1 MTGLIAAL
9 TELRSV
15 RRDTVQALAA
25 LPPAALARPAPWRG
39 ATADIR
45 FLLLRLAD
53 DDLMRTVR
61 LRTALADVGWVRTEA
76 HRILA
81 AAVALR
87 GRLMGSLAGLTP
99 AQFDQGWNEGEWSVR
114 RVLGHMIATDRRY
127 LIQTQH
133 AIERARSGGQGPL
146 RPPDSDLPD
155 RLGLPESEGVMDE
168 VLARM
173 AATHDTCIGGLAD
186 LGASDLDAPT
196 NWMAWDLDVR
206 FRLHRFAEHDREHL
220 VQLRKT
226 YAGIGFIPTEPQR
239 ILEEAGAARGALEAL
254 LVGVREHT
262 PAAERGAAMLA
273 EASAAEQEAR
283 STILEAAKGGG

>member
-1 MTGLIAAL
+1 MTDLVAAL
-9 TELRSV
+9 NELRSV
-15 RRDTVQALAA
+15 RRDTVRALAG
-25 LPPAALARPAPWRG
+25 LPPAALTRPTPWRG

-53 DDLMRTVR
+53 DDLMRTVQ
-61 LRTALADVGWVRTEA
+61 LEAALTNAGHIPTEA

-87 GRLMGSLAGLTP
+87 GRLIGSLAGLAP
-99 AQFDQGWNEGEWSVR
+99 MQFDQGWDEGEWSVR
-114 RVLGHMIATDRRY
+114 RVLGHVIATDRRY
-127 LIQTQH
+127 LIQTQY
-133 AIERARSGGQGPL
+133 AVQRARSGGEGPL
-146 RPPDSDLPD
+146 RPPDSALPN
-155 RLGLPESEGVMDE
+155 RMGLPESEGTMDE

-173 AATHDTCIGGLAD
+173 AATHDEVIAALAD
-186 LGASDLDAPT
+186 LGSDDLDAPT

-226 YAGIGFIPTEPQR
+226 YAGVGFIPTEPQR

-254 LVGVREHT
+254 LVGVREDT
-262 PAAERGAAMLA
+262 RAAGAAVTLLVEAVTAER
-273 EASAAEQEAR
+273 EAVR
-283 STILEAAKGGG
+283 TIMDATRG